1 MFCRVGKYAYI
12 FLIPADIIKPFKFL
26 QQMVKGLTAVRHY
39 NHKYIAA
46 ERRAAMEQLYYEPVK
61 RHPLRAVLGFF
72 LTLIMTVLL
81 ISNGFLTALSLSVL
95 KGNDLNSILKNTG
108 FYDTVRS
115 AVITELSGEKLGLSE
130 GAIEA
135 VLPDET
141 LSKTVDKITDSLV
154 NGTPFDISY
163 IEKDCLDI
171 AETTSNALLTEAFN
185 IIDSHPVIDV
195 KTISDAPAIADFEKN
210 FGVDISSK
218 LENTMISSF
227 GTTTIDVS
235 KIGTDKVKK
244 QVSDTV
250 SDLVYNT
257 IEDTFDKYTG
267 MANDLANDLIRKANR
282 EYKLNNMFKN
292 FDKGLNML
300 HLAII
305 ILYVIVIGLFIV
317 QLLIYFSKPS
327 GAFKN
332 LSVCA
337 FIASAAMFVSCGFLS
352 FAADRIAKELSSFDK
367 AEMIV
372 KEFFETNFSAVNSG
386 IICVGIVCAVVGVI
400 AVVLAV
406 VTGRFS
412 KE

>member
-1 MFCRVGKYAYI
+1 M
-12 FLIPADIIKPFKFL
+12 
-26 QQMVKGLTAVRHY
+26 
-39 NHKYIAA
+39 
-46 ERRAAMEQLYYEPVK
+46 
-61 RHPLRAVLGFF
+61 
-72 LTLIMTVLL
+72 
-81 ISNGFLTALSLSVL
+81 L
-95 KGNDLNSILKNTG
+95 KK
-108 FYDTVRS
+108 
-115 AVITELSGEKLGLSE
+115 E
-130 GAIEA
+130 
-135 VLPDET
+135 
-141 LSKTVDKITDSLV
+141 
-154 NGTPFDISY
+154 
-163 IEKDCLDI
+163 
-171 AETTSNALLTEAFN
+171 
-185 IIDSHPVIDV
+185 
-195 KTISDAPAIADFEKN
+195 
-210 FGVDISSK
+210 
-218 LENTMISSF
+218 
-227 GTTTIDVS
+227 
-235 KIGTDKVKK
+235 
-244 QVSDTV
+244 
-250 SDLVYNT
+250 
-257 IEDTFDKYTG
+257 
-267 MANDLANDLIRKANR
+267 
-282 EYKLNNMFKN
+282 NNMFKN

-317 QLLIYFSKPS
+317 QLLMYFSKPS